1 MSGILAQDDGGPL
14 MSEDKFESSFAGI
27 FDDDFQWS
35 FMEFFCFLGGG
46 LQRKRWNLCSFLE
59 YMTHVFLS
67 QCCRKAGK
75 VRRNSSFGDKA
86 KCSWDECLW
95 DGTMSH
101 WTSRLKCTTDQ
112 QVEF

>member
-1 MSGILAQDDGGPL
+1 M
-14 MSEDKFESSFAGI
+14 
-27 FDDDFQWS
+27 
-35 FMEFFCFLGGG
+35 
-46 LQRKRWNLCSFLE
+46 
-59 YMTHVFLS
+59 HVFDLNV
-67 QCCRKAGK
+67 AGK
-75 VRRNSSFGDKA
+75 LGRFRRNSSFGDKA

>member
-35 FMEFFCFLGGG
+35 FMEPFCFLGGG

-59 YMTHVFLS
+59 YMTHVFDFNV
-67 QCCRKAGK
+67 AGK
-75 VRRNSSFGDKA
+75 LGRFGEIA
-86 KCSWDECLW
+86 AL
-95 DGTMSH
+95 GTRLSVLGMSVFGMG
-101 WTSRLKCTTDQ
+101 Q
-112 QVEF
+112 